1 MIIGDGR
8 GVTGNGWAVKIMK
21 SLYGGF
27 KMSKIAVLA
36 LLLPVAAFADISG
49 TATVNAG
56 GNFSLD
62 NGANVSSG
70 GDISFTGTN
79 LTYVGSAKGGSL
91 ALLGSGAAAYA
102 SLTSTELTAL
112 GSLATTTPIP
122 VGSLPV
128 GTIVGVATNGG
139 NPAKMLITAS
149 SAASISF
156 QYTTYE
162 TTAPNTPTIT
172 QIQNNYGLILPGLPN
187 YGIAPGSLFII
198 RGTNLASV
206 PVSSIT
212 KLQDSTLA
220 GGIPTTLNGATITV
234 TVGSYTAHPG
244 MYYAGATQIA
254 AVLPSATPVGTGT
267 ITVNYSNGTSNAA
280 ALTVV
285 SSALGLDT
293 YYGSGTGL
301 GVATDLNYSVFNY
314 TNSAKPGQNI
324 ILWGS
329 GLGATTDSDTSYTS
343 SPTKVNVPLTIYI
356 GGIQANI
363 LYQGG
368 SGFPGLNQIDVTI
381 PASVPTGC
389 GISVVGVS
397 GNFVSNTITLPIG
410 QGGGVC
416 TDPTLGYN
424 GTQLGTLAGKTNYN
438 EGILFI
444 TQSTSAG
451 QTTSGAT
458 GIFENVQG
466 ASSTNI
472 TGLTSVGSCNINST
486 VVGGTAPTIT
496 GLDAGTITVTGPTG
510 TQTLSTIPQA
520 AGLYDAQLPAGF
532 IPASGG
538 SYTFKG
544 SGGAQVGSFSASVAY
559 TNPLTWTNS
568 SADTSVNRANGVNLT
583 WSGGASGSIV
593 YIGGTSSSSSVSSS
607 FTCYAPVSAGA
618 FTVPSYVLLA
628 LPAGT
633 GTLGITNEANP
644 VSFTASGLD
653 TGILF
658 GGVTF
663 SINATYN

>member
-1 MIIGDGR
+1 
-8 GVTGNGWAVKIMK
+8 
-21 SLYGGF
+21 
-27 KMSKIAVLA
+27 MSKIAVLA

-56 GNFSLD
+56 GNFNLD
-62 NGANVSSG
+62 AGTNVASG

-79 LTYVGSAKGGSL
+79 LTFVGSAKGGSL
-91 ALLGSGAAAYA
+91 AALGISGATAYAGISQTELAALASFATATPIPAA
-102 SLTSTELTAL
+102 SLT
-112 GSLATTTPIP
+112 
-122 VGSLPV
+122 V
-128 GTIVGVATNGG
+128 GTILGVGTNGG
-139 NPAKMLITAS
+139 NDAKMLVTAIS
-149 SAASISF
+149 GTSISF

-162 TTAPNTPTIT
+162 TATTGGGATTPTIT

-187 YGIAPGSLFII
+187 YGIAPGTLFII

-212 KLQDSTLA
+212 KLQDSTAA

-267 ITVNYSNGTSNAA
+267 VTVNYSNGTSNAA
-280 ALTVV
+280 TLTVV

-293 YYGSGTGL
+293 YNGSGTGL
-301 GVATDLNYSVFNY
+301 GVGTDLNYNVFNY

-356 GGIQANI
+356 GGVQANI

-389 GISVVGVS
+389 GISVVAVS

-410 QGGGVC
+410 QSGGVC
-416 TDPTLGYN
+416 NDPTLGYN
-424 GTQLGTLAGKTNYN
+424 GTQLGTLSGKTNYN

-451 QTTSGAT
+451 QTTSGAS
-458 GIFENVQG
+458 GIFENVTG
-466 ASSTNI
+466 ASSGNSGGI
-472 TGLTSVGSCNINST
+472 TSVGSCNINST

-510 TQTLSTIPQA
+510 TQTLGTIPQA
-520 AGLYDAQLPAGF
+520 PGLYEAQLPAGF

-544 SGGAQVGSFSASVAY
+544 SGGAQVGAFSASVAY

-568 SADTSVNRANGVNLT
+568 SADASVSRANGVNLT

-593 YIGGTSSSSSVSSS
+593 YIGGTSSSSTVSAS

-633 GTLGITNEANP
+633 GTLGITNETNP